1 MGLEQFLRSVG
12 FEEEDIR
19 GGLLAEHP
27 TVRLNERREQLK
39 NEIRKVYG
47 RLVRHRRAL
56 EEFRRDE
63 RRGKTLQSPN
73 SENALFQGH
82 EQAYARNLQ
91 LLGRLLGKLKHV
103 QGKLARNGHS

>member
-27 TVRLNERREQLK
+27 AMRLAERREQLK
-39 NEIRKVYG
+39 NKIRKVYG

-56 EEFRRDE
+56 EEPRVDKRRE
-63 RRGKTLQSPN
+63 NTLSPN
-73 SENALFQGH
+73 SENAQFQRRQ
-82 EQAYARNLQ
+82 QAYDRNLQ

-103 QGKLARNGHS
+103 QAKLARNGHS

>member
-27 TVRLNERREQLK
+27 AMRLNEHREQLENK
-39 NEIRKVYG
+39 IRKVYG
-47 RLVRHRRAL
+47 RLVRYRRVL
-56 EEFRRDE
+56 EDLRRDKPP
-63 RRGKTLQSPN
+63 GKTLQSSN
-73 SENALFQGH
+73 SGNVSLRRR

-91 LLGRLLGKLKHV
+91 LLGRLQGKLKDV
-103 QGKLARNGHS
+103 QAKLARNGHS

>member
-27 TVRLNERREQLK
+27 AVRLNERQERIENK
-39 NEIRKVYG
+39 IRKVYA

-56 EEFRRDE
+56 EELRCDE
-63 RRGKTLQSPN
+63 RRGKTLQSLN
-73 SENALFQGH
+73 SENAQFQRR

-103 QGKLARNGHS
+103 QAKLDRNGQS